1 MTQLTLS
8 ARGAAPRFP
17 LTVLELEETRPPR
30 VARAAILVAVAMLG
44 GFLGWAALFPVAE
57 IASAR
62 GELLPQGLVQP
73 VQHGEGGLVAAI
85 LMREGATVRQGDV
98 LVLLDGATL
107 QAEAEQLRARKTA
120 LDLAALRLAAAAE
133 GRLAEAV
140 PETAPETASFGAIQL
155 SQLAMAEAS
164 QNLRLAQLAILDGEV
179 GARQSIL
186 EGLAQQLPSST
197 AARDLARAEV
207 AAMLPLLDRGLA
219 RRNEVH
225 MLRQTHLRQEIE
237 LARLRSEIETA
248 RGAVTEAS
256 IRRHELEARLR
267 QEALAERARIEA
279 ERAETEAQLSR
290 ITARLGR
297 LAVTAPIAG
306 VVKDVVPRGTGTV
319 IEPGATIAEIVPQ
332 QGPVH
337 ASAEM
342 PAEMVGAI
350 RPGQAARVKVLTFD
364 HTRFGALEATVTQVS
379 ASSFRRQD
387 GSSFYRVTLALPQD
401 HVGDARLGLRL
412 NAGMTV
418 VADIRTG
425 ERSLL
430 AWLLKPVRN
439 ALDTA
444 FGER

>member
-1 MTQLTLS
+1 
-8 ARGAAPRFP
+8 
-17 LTVLELEETRPPR
+17 
-30 VARAAILVAVAMLG
+30 
-44 GFLGWAALFPVAE
+44 
-57 IASAR
+57 
-62 GELLPQGLVQP
+62 
-73 VQHGEGGLVAAI
+73 
-85 LMREGATVRQGDV
+85 
-98 LVLLDGATL
+98 
-107 QAEAEQLRARKTA
+107 
-120 LDLAALRLAAAAE
+120 
-133 GRLAEAV
+133 
-140 PETAPETASFGAIQL
+140 
-155 SQLAMAEAS
+155 
-164 QNLRLAQLAILDGEV
+164 
-179 GARQSIL
+179 
-186 EGLAQQLPSST
+186 
-197 AARDLARAEV
+197 
-207 AAMLPLLDRGLA
+207 
-219 RRNEVH
+219 
-225 MLRQTHLRQEIE
+225 LRQEIE

>member
-1 MTQLTLS
+1 MTQLALS
-8 ARGAAPRFP
+8 ARGDAPRFP

-30 VARAAILVAVAMLG
+30 VARAAILMAVAMLG

-140 PETAPETASFGAIQL
+140 PETASFGAIQH

-164 QNLRLAQLAILDGEV
+164 QNLRVAQLAILEGEI

-267 QEALAERARIEA
+267 QEALAERAKIES

-297 LAVTAPIAG
+297 LAVTAPIDG
-306 VVKDVVPRGTGTV
+306 VLKDVAPRGTGTV

-379 ASSFRRQD
+379 AGSFRRQD
-387 GSSFYRVTLALPQD
+387 GSSFYRVTLALAQD
-401 HVGDARLGLRL
+401 HVGDARLGLL
-412 NAGMTV
+412 LGAGMTV

>member
-1 MTQLTLS
+1 
-8 ARGAAPRFP
+8 
-17 LTVLELEETRPPR
+17 
-30 VARAAILVAVAMLG
+30 
-44 GFLGWAALFPVAE
+44 
-57 IASAR
+57 
-62 GELLPQGLVQP
+62 
-73 VQHGEGGLVAAI
+73 
-85 LMREGATVRQGDV
+85 
-98 LVLLDGATL
+98 
-107 QAEAEQLRARKTA
+107 
-120 LDLAALRLAAAAE
+120 
-133 GRLAEAV
+133 
-140 PETAPETASFGAIQL
+140 
-155 SQLAMAEAS
+155 
-164 QNLRLAQLAILDGEV
+164 
-179 GARQSIL
+179 
-186 EGLAQQLPSST
+186 
-197 AARDLARAEV
+197 
-207 AAMLPLLDRGLA
+207 MLPLLDRGLA

-248 RGAVTEAS
+248 
-256 IRRHELEARLR
+256 
-267 QEALAERARIEA
+267 
-279 ERAETEAQLSR
+279 
-290 ITARLGR
+290 
-297 LAVTAPIAG
+297 
-306 VVKDVVPRGTGTV
+306 RGTGTV